1 MNVKKFRKII
11 GPKVEIIEKEQVHKA
26 CGSLRPLAELLVEW
40 YQRKLAQEEA
50 EQYGQSK

>member
-1 MNVKKFRKII
+1 MDVERFRKII
-11 GPKVEIIEKEQVHKA
+11 GPKVEKIEEEQVHKA

-50 EQYGQSK
+50 EQYGQNK